1 MKDQQVREE
10 VSWIEKLLFAVVA
23 FNGITYLAHE
33 MDFIRFPGRIPR
45 VSKVQKDSIAPD
57 NVRVNCYDLDGNG
70 EEETVLNLQ
79 GRAFSLKV
87 ENGRPYLQEFKMQEY
102 KK

>member
-1 MKDQQVREE
+1 MEDQRVRK

-23 FNGITYLAHE
+23 VNGVTYLAHE
-33 MDFIRFPGRIPR
+33 TDFIRLPGRIPN
-45 VSKVQKDSIAPD
+45 VSKVQKDSIAPN

-87 ENGRPYLQEFKMQEY
+87 ENGRPYLQEFKAQEY